1 MALTYLNS
9 RMIEEPA
16 VFDQIYVTSL
26 TALSTTIQNTFT
38 NNLTALNLTNDSVIS
53 VNSIGNALRIT
64 QVGSGNALL
73 VEDSTNPDNTPFVIT
88 SGGNVGIGT
97 LTPNTLLEVN
107 GTLKSQSITSQNFAI
122 TNGGSIGLG
131 TSTPTVALDVVGN
144 GRIGILSA
152 TEIITQNVV
161 LPTAGGNII
170 NDAAFFGNITIY
182 GAISALSGLAV
193 TSTFTSQSSAL
204 SVVNTGPEIALYVS
218 QGPNLSGV
226 ATFIGSGVEV
236 LKINNPSP
244 NPFDLP
250 AVIVTG
256 VLSAGTGTST
266 NWNTAFNRSTV
277 FSSVSGRYNSTSTVV
292 ETNSAN
298 WNATYTNVQS
308 NSASYPKRFATSIGN
323 GSLTAFEV
331 THSLGTRDVI
341 TQVYDNTTYEVVLPS
356 ISNLTTNTVGLSF
369 DTAPGLSAFRVVVIG

>member
-9 RMIEEPA
+9 KMIEEPA
-16 VFDQIYVTSL
+16 SFDQIYVTSL
-26 TALSTTIQNTFT
+26 TALSTTIQNT
-38 NNLTALNLTNDSVIS
+38 LTNDLTAINVTGDSVID
-53 VNSIGNALRIT
+53 VDTPGNALRIT
-64 QVGSGNALL
+64 QRGIGNALV
-73 VEDSTNPDNTPFVIT
+73 VEDSANPDSTPFVVNNI
-88 SGGNVGIGT
+88 GRVGIGT
-97 LTPNTLLEVN
+97 TAPTAELDVN
-107 GTLKSQSITSQNFAI
+107 GIIKGTNITVTSTGTIPAVVSSNVTTQNLTFP
-122 TNGGSIGLG
+122 TNG
-131 TSTPTVALDVVGN
+131 T
-144 GRIGILSA
+144 
-152 TEIITQNVV
+152 
-161 LPTAGGNII
+161 GGII
-170 NDAAFFGNITIY
+170 NNATLYGNLTIFGT
-182 GAISALSGLAV
+182 ISALSGIAV

-204 SVVNTGPEIALYVS
+204 SVVNTGPEIALYVNQS
-218 QGPNLSGV
+218 PNLSGV
-226 ATFIGSGVEV
+226 AVFVGSGTEV
-236 LKINNPSP
+236 LKVNNPNP

-250 AVIVTG
+250 AVVVTG
-256 VLSAGTGTST
+256 VLSAGAGTST

-308 NSASYPKRFATSIGN
+308 NSASWNYGSNVGTVYAANSASYPKRFATSIGN

-369 DTAPGLSAFRVVVIG
+369 DTAPSSNAFRVVVIG